1 MKAENISLTAAAL
14 LAGLGFLA
22 LWGAAAKLPEGSRLL
37 ATEAAWL
44 LWAGLVGVLFYSQPL
59 TVWLR
64 RSPVLYALSMSAMGA
79 ALLLPKPPGASFIST
94 DVLFGHVATLSALPV
109 MLAAAHFLQGEKGP
123 SLSLKGLASVLA
135 VFAVP
140 SALLLMRESH
150 ALLWAYL
157 VILLM
162 ALLAVNLN
170 RHLWMWLALATHTAL
185 LVITLHGMRPFRV
198 SHFLPAFP
206 DPSTLKAIGGF
217 KSLVAL
223 STGGLFGKGLGGSDL
238 SLCEGFVDF
247 NHQFAFAYFGEQF
260 GFPGV
265 VMVLCLSALLPI
277 TCLRLARRVEDRGR
291 CFLLAAVA
299 WFLAWHVFTHAGAVS
314 LMVPAMGF
322 PFPFFPSGPAAAA
335 FTSMLA
341 IVLRIMKDSGH
352 GSSTCNPKRRL
363 CA

>member
-1 MKAENISLTAAAL
+1 MKAENIAPAAAAAL
-14 LAGLGFLA
+14 FGLGFLA
-22 LWGAAAKLPEGSRLL
+22 LWGASAKLPERPTLL
-37 ATEAAWL
+37 ALEAGWFSCA
-44 LWAGLVGVLFYSQPL
+44 ALVGVLFYLRPL
-59 TVWLR
+59 HVWLR
-64 RSPVLYALSMSAMGA
+64 LSPVLYLFAMA
-79 ALLLPKPPGASFIST
+79 AMAVSLFLHKPPTSPVIST

-109 MLAAAHFLQGEKGP
+109 LLAAAHFLQGEKGS
-123 SLSLKGLASVLA
+123 SLSLKGLASILA

-150 ALLWAYL
+150 AILWAYL
-157 VILLM
+157 VTLLM

-170 RHLWMWLALATHTAL
+170 RHLWIWLALATHTAL

-206 DPSTLKAIGGF
+206 DPSTSRLINGF
-217 KSLVAL
+217 KSMVAL

-238 SLCEGFVDF
+238 SLCEGFADF
-247 NHQFAFAYFGEQF
+247 HYQFAIAYLGEQF
-260 GFPGV
+260 GFLGLV
-265 VMVLCLSALLPI
+265 TVLCISAILPI
-277 TCLRLARRVEDRGR
+277 TCLRMARRLEDRGR

-299 WFLAWHVFTHAGAVS
+299 WFWAWHVFTHAGAVS
-314 LMVPAMGF
+314 LMVPGMGF

-341 IVLRIMKDSGH
+341 IVLRIMKDSGRLRSAH
-352 GSSTCNPKRRL
+352 NPKRRV

>member
-1 MKAENISLTAAAL
+1 MKAENLSLTAAAL

-22 LWGAAAKLPEGSRLL
+22 LWGAAAKIPEGSRLL

-64 RSPVLYALSMSAMGA
+64 RSPILYALSMSAMGA

-94 DVLFGHVATLSALPV
+94 DILFGHLAVLAALPAV
-109 MLAAAHFLQGEKGP
+109 MTAAHFLQAEKGP
-123 SLSLKGLASVLA
+123 SLSLRGLASVLA

-140 SALLLMRESH
+140 SALLLTRESH
-150 ALLWAYL
+150 AILWAYL

-170 RHLWMWLALATHTAL
+170 RHLWMWLALTTHTAL

-198 SHFLPAFP
+198 SHFIPAFP
-206 DPSTLKAIGGF
+206 DPSTLKAIDGF
-217 KSLVAL
+217 KSLVSL
-223 STGGLFGKGLGGSDL
+223 STGELFGKGLRGSDL
-238 SLCEGFVDF
+238 GACDGFADF
-247 NHQFAFAYFGEQF
+247 HYQFAIAYFGEQF
-260 GFPGV
+260 GFLGL
-265 VMVLCLSALLPI
+265 VMLLFLSAILPI
-277 TCLRLARRVEDRGR
+277 TCLCLARRLEDRGQS
-291 CFLLAAVA
+291 FLFAAVA
-299 WFLAWHVFTHAGAVS
+299 WFSAWHVFMHAGAVS
-314 LMVPAMGF
+314 LMVPGMGF

-341 IVLRIMKDSGH
+341 IVLRIMKDSGRPRSAH
-352 GSSTCNPKRRL
+352 NPKMRL